1 MKIANA
7 NWWTAGLAAG
17 LCVILI
23 ALIAALS
30 AKPSNDTIL
39 QRPSTFFTDPSGAK
53 AIYLVLQRLLPSVE
67 QWRLPLTELTEP
79 ARRKAGASFIAMG
92 PEPLGQAEA
101 RALDNWISS
110 GGQLILAIKGDWAVQ
125 GSPKDVRKTFLLQH
139 GISAVSRSGSAAST
153 AVTKNIGK
161 GRIIYV
167 PDSHAFSNS
176 NLARTDNAVWL
187 AERCEEWGGGV
198 LFDEYHLG
206 FVQQR
211 GLVALVALFVATPWG
226 LACVQLSLAGLVYIF
241 GCRRRFGRPK
251 EELPIE
257 RTNPIETVQA
267 LGGLFKS
274 AGARALAA
282 RAMQQHL
289 NAHVSSIVGRRIDL
303 MDDETRSRLAGPL
316 RIERAELD
324 SYAQAA
330 RAAVSGQP
338 LSDADL
344 VQLGQKTTAIA
355 RSFSHGTDR
364 GRRSSAAS

>member
-1 MKIANA
+1 MKIVSG
-7 NWWTAGLAAG
+7 NWWTAGLAAA

-23 ALIAALS
+23 AVIAVLS
-30 AKPSNDTIL
+30 ANPSNDTVL
-39 QRPSTFFTDPSGAK
+39 RRPSTFFTDPSGAR
-53 AIYLVLQRLLPSVE
+53 AIYLVLQRVLPSVE
-67 QWRLPLTELTEP
+67 QWRLPATELTGP
-79 ARRKAGASFIAMG
+79 SRRGAASFIAMG
-92 PEPLGQAEA
+92 PEPMGQAEA
-101 RALDNWISS
+101 RALDIWVSS
-110 GGQLILAIKGDWAVQ
+110 GGQLILATGGDWPVQ
-125 GSPKDVRKTFLLQH
+125 GSAKDVRKTFLIAH
-139 GISAVSRSGSAAST
+139 GISPANRSGSAAAM
-153 AVTKNIGK
+153 AVTKKVGM

-176 NLARTDNAVWL
+176 NLSSTDNAVWL

-206 FVQQR
+206 FAQQR
-211 GLVALVALFVATPWG
+211 GLVALIALFVATPWG
-226 LACVQLSLAGLVYIF
+226 LACAQLSLAGLVYIF

-251 EELPIE
+251 EELPVE

-267 LGGLFKS
+267 LGGLFKT

-303 MDDETRSRLAGPL
+303 MDEETRNRLAGPL
-316 RIERAELD
+316 RIEKSDLD
-324 SYAQAA
+324 SYANAA
-330 RAAVSGQP
+330 RAAAATSI
-338 LSDADL
+338 SDAEL
-344 VQLGQKTTAIA
+344 IQLGQKTTAIA